1 MYSMVNRGKIWIQ
14 TLKLGMARAFQQQ
27 NMEMM
32 KVVKPFRIDDPF
44 VVMLGIF
51 NSLEFTEIELGSLPT
66 EPCFA

>member
-1 MYSMVNRGKIWIQ
+1 
-14 TLKLGMARAFQQQ
+14 MARAFQQQ

-44 VVMLGIF
+44 TVMLGLF
-51 NSLEFTEIELGSLPT
+51 NILEFTEIELGSLPT